1 MYFMKSLS
9 TPIFF
14 IFPLVFKVFNKM
26 PIKKNFRITIFEI
39 LLVLFVNYVSSH
51 ISISEYFVNL
61 IKKHLENVIIDE
73 KRGIF

>member
-1 MYFMKSLS
+1 MKSLS

-39 LLVLFVNYVSSH
+39 LLVLSVNYVSSH
-51 ISISEYFVNL
+51 ISISEYFNL